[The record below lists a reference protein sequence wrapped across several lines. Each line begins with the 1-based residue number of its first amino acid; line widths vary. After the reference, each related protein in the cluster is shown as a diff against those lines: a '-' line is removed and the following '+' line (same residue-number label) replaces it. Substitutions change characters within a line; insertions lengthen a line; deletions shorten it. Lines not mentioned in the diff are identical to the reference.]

1 MFTVDGVTLRPLE
14 LSDLETAYA
23 WHCDLDLDLITGWGR
38 RQSLAAFEQRFTTL
52 VTTPPE
58 EHRFFG
64 ITVDDRLIGR
74 VDLASID
81 LAHRQATLGYFLGAR
96 DAWGK
101 GYAKTAVRIA
111 LDYAFSAE
119 NLDRV
124 FAHVFGFNTRSM
136 GLLKRLHFTAEG
148 ILRQHELHN
157 GARHDIHVFGMLK
170 PEFYASHPT
179 LFTIPI

>member
-1 MFTVDGVTLRPLE
+1 MFTLDAVTLRPLE

-38 RQSLAAFEQRFTTL
+38 RQSLTAFQQRFAAL

-64 ITVDDRLIGR
+64 IDIDGRLIGR
-74 VDLASID
+74 VDLASIN
-81 LAHRQATLGYFLGAR
+81 LAHRQATLGYFLGAK

-101 GYAKTAVRIA
+101 GYAKAAVLIA
-111 LDYAFSAE
+111 LDYAFSVE

-124 FAHVFGFNTRSM
+124 FAHVFDFNTRSM
-136 GLLKRLHFTAEG
+136 GLLKRLGFTAEG

-157 GARHDIHVFGMLK
+157 GARHDIHVFGLLK
-170 PEFYASHPT
+170 PEFYAAHTT